1 MAGAAPAYGE
11 APTLSL
17 ALMRGGKQ
25 SLLTNGIPGAT
36 YDRSELM
43 RQMEDRERRLTMLR
57 DDVRRRGDEGLGLGS
72 GADALSSA
80 SPVQTSDQSLE
91 ARIEALQRDM
101 DGLKELFM
109 STNSPTLP
117 PSYA

>member
-1 MAGAAPAYGE
+1 
-11 APTLSL
+11 
-17 ALMRGGKQ
+17 
-25 SLLTNGIPGAT
+25 
-36 YDRSELM
+36 M

-57 DDVRRRGDEGLGLGS
+57 DDVRRREEGS
-72 GADALSSA
+72 GGALSSA
-80 SPVQTSDQSLE
+80 SPVQTSDQSVE

-109 STNSPTLP
+109 STSPTLP